1 MMKTV
6 LFNDITL
13 RDGEQAAG
21 VNFYPEEKLRIARQ
35 LARMNIPIIEAGF
48 PAASLSDF
56 EGVKLVADELGT
68 DERVICAMGRAT
80 RMDIVCAWDA
90 LRTAKRPRIQ
100 VVLSTSDIHLEKQMK
115 LSRKDALNKA
125 RAMVAYAKRYVDD
138 VEFAAM
144 DATRSDI
151 EFLLD
156 VLVACVDT
164 GAKTLELPDT
174 VGYATPEEYGDMVR
188 AVVDVVPKDIVI
200 ATHCHNDLGLATA
213 NTLAGIEAGARQVE
227 CTINGIGERV
237 GNASFEEV
245 VMALKTRQSHYGV
258 SVDVDTAEIIN
269 TSKLVAEL
277 SGIPIAPNK
286 AIVGRN
292 AFLHES
298 GIHQHGLLSSRET
311 YQIIN
316 PQDIGLE
323 SHSLVLGKLSGSH
336 ALRQRIEELGF
347 NIDDGKFDKVYQEF
361 KVLAGKKKAI
371 FDEDVISLVQRVM
384 K

>member
-1 MMKTV
+1 MKTV